1 MHRMRRFTLSFG
13 STPVAT
19 GHMEQADFPNA
30 NAQIARLPLADAD
43 LQAQLDAYMA
53 FCLADLARGEQDA
66 FGEAWLAQHLA
77 QEAEHLALIE
87 GPWFI
92 QDLDDADN
100 GWAITVPVFHA
111 PDVISFR

>member
-1 MHRMRRFTLSFG
+1 MHRMRRFTLSFAG
-13 STPVAT
+13 TPIAT
-19 GHMEQADFPNA
+19 GRLGQADFPNA
-30 NAQIARLPLADAD
+30 SAQIERLPVADAD
-43 LQAQLDAYMA
+43 LQARLDAYIA
-53 FCLADLARGEQDA
+53 FCLADAARGEQDA

-92 QDLDDADN
+92 QDQDDADI